1 MIALPLTP
9 ANLPFSVVKIFIP
22 DLENP
27 EGNRL
32 RRFGQRALARA
43 MRW

>member
-1 MIALPLTP
+1 
-9 ANLPFSVVKIFIP
+9 VVKIFIP

-32 RRFGQRALARA
+32 RRFGKRALARA
-43 MRW
+43 ISA